1 MRTKGARDT
10 AKRKPRR
17 QMTVAEK
24 VVQQRKSNAT
34 KEKTKKQQKE
44 EAERARPARDREF
57 FSRRSTKQPATTG
70 EEMSDDNSNNND
82 TINCNDIG
90 GGRATVEVQNEDVW
104 HDDDDEQRN
113 ASQQHD
119 GPIQSEDEVIT
130 IDSNIT
136 PKGVTPKEVVAT
148 LDCEEDDE
156 DGRDEYDVDE
166 EDDGNITNNV
176 NGYYSDPPGV
186 QWYTKR
192 LKKDGVVAT
201 NKYGM
206 DLLDCSRG
214 TNRVESFHKD
224 LITDWG
230 SWNLGMEMSVK
241 LLREKRHR
249 HNQQV
254 SEKRRDGYPKIGHC
268 DTWEVDELQSLVLK
282 TRGYLLF
289 PNWSNS
295 SEYVTTE
302 ESFDVVA
309 LQSKDVQEALEAR
322 CQELEERGALPKL
335 TRELQFQCKAMG
347 TPLPL
352 LPFSNDEERMQFSTY
367 VHELKSP
374 VSTIDDRK
382 AAADWNRS
390 YVDGI
395 NI

>member
-70 EEMSDDNSNNND
+70 DEMSDDNSNNND

-136 PKGVTPKEVVAT
+136 PKEVVAT
-148 LDCEEDDE
+148 LDC
-156 DGRDEYDVDE
+156 E

-201 NKYGM
+201 NKLGWTCWIVVEEQTE
-206 DLLDCSRG
+206 LNLSIKILSLIGVVG
-214 TNRVESFHKD
+214 TWVWRC
-224 LITDWG
+224 L
-230 SWNLGMEMSVK
+230 
-241 LLREKRHR
+241 
-249 HNQQV
+249 
-254 SEKRRDGYPKIGHC
+254 
-268 DTWEVDELQSLVLK
+268 
-282 TRGYLLF
+282 
-289 PNWSNS
+289 SN
-295 SEYVTTE
+295 
-302 ESFDVVA
+302 
-309 LQSKDVQEALEAR
+309 
-322 CQELEERGALPKL
+322 C
-335 TRELQFQCKAMG
+335 
-347 TPLPL
+347 
-352 LPFSNDEERMQFSTY
+352 
-367 VHELKSP
+367 
-374 VSTIDDRK
+374 
-382 AAADWNRS
+382 
-390 YVDGI
+390 
-395 NI
+395 

>member
-70 EEMSDDNSNNND
+70 DEMSDDNSNNND

-201 NKYGM
+201 NKLGWTCWIVVEEQTE
-206 DLLDCSRG
+206 LNLSIKILSLIGVVG
-214 TNRVESFHKD
+214 TWVWRC
-224 LITDWG
+224 L
-230 SWNLGMEMSVK
+230 
-241 LLREKRHR
+241 
-249 HNQQV
+249 
-254 SEKRRDGYPKIGHC
+254 
-268 DTWEVDELQSLVLK
+268 
-282 TRGYLLF
+282 
-289 PNWSNS
+289 SN
-295 SEYVTTE
+295 
-302 ESFDVVA
+302 
-309 LQSKDVQEALEAR
+309 
-322 CQELEERGALPKL
+322 C
-335 TRELQFQCKAMG
+335 
-347 TPLPL
+347 
-352 LPFSNDEERMQFSTY
+352 
-367 VHELKSP
+367 
-374 VSTIDDRK
+374 
-382 AAADWNRS
+382 
-390 YVDGI
+390 
-395 NI
+395 